1 MATTS
6 PTPPGAAHE
15 LRLVPLF
22 LLTEPPNARSPEN
35 VAGIIVF
42 TVGHRRSSPP
52 IRRPQGF
59 PEHAGHPYGTAVSP
73 RAFPP
78 SPRSQSPPLASL
90 ATRAE
95 SSVSPAMAPPW
106 PEPEQAAPARVVILL
121 TSPGA
126 VATTRSCPCA
136 LQPPPELTRAS
147 AAAASSS
154 PASIVHPSR
163 CCLLRWMRTSMGS
176 LLVVAP
182 HLTAAPSAA

>member
-22 LLTEPPNARSPEN
+22 LLTEPPDTGSPEN
-35 VAGIIVF
+35 VVGIVVF

-59 PEHAGHPYGTAVSP
+59 LELAGHPYGTVVSP
-73 RAFPP
+73 RAFSP

-90 ATRAE
+90 DTRAE

-106 PEPEQAAPARVVILL
+106 PEPEPAAPARVVVLL

-126 VATTRSCPCA
+126 RSLHQILPTCPTATA
-136 LQPPPELTRAS
+136 RA
-147 AAAASSS
+147 
-154 PASIVHPSR
+154 HPSFGCR
-163 CCLLRWMRTSMGS
+163 HELVSGEYSVPQPLLPTPLDADEHGLPPGGRT
-176 LLVVAP
+176 AP
-182 HLTAAPSAA
+182 NRSP